1 MSLEVKVVFRAEGAT
16 NVIAAI
22 QKLRGEEQKLSTTT
36 GATKKQFDRLGE
48 ALDKNTRATKRLAN
62 SNEDATK
69 KMGLFSRQLRGVRGG
84 LAKFRSITLI
94 AAFAVNFLDRTLGA
108 LTRAAKEQQLAVA
121 RLNQTLK
128 STNFAARVTSKE
140 LQVFAARLQKLTG
153 IGDETIL
160 AMQGILL
167 TFTQIR
173 GQVFKDATK
182 AILDVSEA
190 MGQDLQQTAIQVGK
204 ALNDPILGVSAL
216 SRVGIQFTNVQKEQ
230 IKQFARGGEMAKAQ
244 GIILKE
250 LQVQFGGTA
259 ANLDSTT
266 FQVRRLQS
274 AFSDFLETGG
284 GKLRPFVETIAKAL
298 ANLFE
303 NMNTPPDAA
312 FQQFL
317 NAADDD
323 LKGFLQTNQMTTEQ
337 IEFLQD
343 QLKLPTFSLLD
354 LQDAEEFNKIMFA
367 MRSRISELRTGI
379 DPTDAA
385 LNIISAS
392 FVNSRQS
399 VADYID
405 NINESSQSM
414 KINATNV
421 MALAERVDKLA
432 ETGASLDDQFLM
444 FVGGGLEEM
453 VSGLNLTTQE
463 AFNLAKGYSILDKIF
478 ADGRITVGGTKDEML
493 KLQEAFQKFPAF
505 IEENGEEFSAYNHFI
520 RQIVNGQIEFVD
532 ENGKLA
538 NSLMV
543 LLPII
548 QSIAAGFGNA
558 ETSSK
563 GFGEKVKELKSFLKE
578 NDAQFDKTLAN
589 LQSFA
594 AENSKTVITLLQV
607 RKALAIG
614 NMILAFSEM
623 STKGFKGFLLGM
635 SILAKGMAQIAQFD
649 SQISAAKAA
658 AASAKSGALGM
669 DMIADRPQFIKVGD
683 NPQLRERV
691 TVTPI
696 GSPNVRGGGASE
708 VVVNLN
714 GNILG
719 TEEFVRDTLIPQL
732 EDSLGRN
739 LA

>member
-1 MSLEVKVVFRAEGAT
+1 MSLEVKVVFRAEGAS
-16 NVIAAI
+16 NVVASI

-36 GATKKQFDRLGE
+36 GATKKQFDKLGE
-48 ALDKNTRATKRLAN
+48 ALDKNTQATKRLAN

-173 GQVFKDATK
+173 GKVFKDATR

-244 GIILKE
+244 AIILKE

-259 ANLDSTT
+259 ANLDTTT

-367 MRSRISELRTGI
+367 MRSRISELQTGI

-385 LNIISAS
+385 LNIISQS
-392 FVNSRQS
+392 FVNAGVG
-399 VADYID
+399 VADLVS
-405 NINESSQSM
+405 NINNGNKVFEQFPREM
-414 KINATNV
+414 IKIEKI
-421 MALAERVDKLA
+421 LKRVEDR
-432 ETGASLDDQFLM
+432 TSLTVDQFLM
-444 FVGGGLEEM
+444 FSGDKGMMQVANTLGLTADELFDFAKGFDELNSIFTDGKIIVGGETDELERLRT
-453 VSGLNLTTQE
+453 V
-463 AFNLAKGYSILDKIF
+463 FNELP
-478 ADGRITVGGTKDEML
+478 V
-493 KLQEAFQKFPAF
+493 F
-505 IEENGEEFSAYNHFI
+505 IQQNGEEFSAYNDFI
-520 RQIVNGQIEFVD
+520 KQIVNGQVEFVD
-532 ENGKLA
+532 ENGNLA
-538 NSLMV
+538 NSLML

-589 LQSFA
+589 LQTFA
-594 AENSKTVITLLQV
+594 KGNKSLTITLLKM

-614 NMILAFSEM
+614 NMILAFTEM
-623 STKGFKGFLLGM
+623 STKGFKGFLLGL
-635 SILAKGMAQIAQFD
+635 SILAKGLAQIGQFD
-649 SQISAAKAA
+649 AAIS
-658 AASAKSGALGM
+658 SAKSAALG
-669 DMIADRPQFIKVGD
+669 ADFVADKPQFIKVGD
-683 NPQLRERV
+683 NPQMRERV

>member
-108 LTRAAKEQQLAVA
+108 LTRAAKEQQLAIA

-244 GIILKE
+244 AIILKE

-284 GKLRPFVETIAKAL
+284 GKLRPLVERIAKGL
-298 ANLFE
+298 ADLFE
-303 NMNTPPDAA
+303 NMNTPPDNA
-312 FQQFL
+312 FNQFL
-317 NAADDD
+317 NAATDD
-323 LKGFLQTNQMTTEQ
+323 LKGFLQTN
-337 IEFLQD
+337 
-343 QLKLPTFSLLD
+343 
-354 LQDAEEFNKIMFA
+354 
-367 MRSRISELRTGI
+367 
-379 DPTDAA
+379 
-385 LNIISAS
+385 
-392 FVNSRQS
+392 
-399 VADYID
+399 
-405 NINESSQSM
+405 
-414 KINATNV
+414 
-421 MALAERVDKLA
+421 
-432 ETGASLDDQFLM
+432 
-444 FVGGGLEEM
+444 
-453 VSGLNLTTQE
+453 
-463 AFNLAKGYSILDKIF
+463 
-478 ADGRITVGGTKDEML
+478 
-493 KLQEAFQKFPAF
+493 
-505 IEENGEEFSAYNHFI
+505 
-520 RQIVNGQIEFVD
+520 
-532 ENGKLA
+532 
-538 NSLMV
+538 
-543 LLPII
+543 
-548 QSIAAGFGNA
+548 
-558 ETSSK
+558 
-563 GFGEKVKELKSFLKE
+563 
-578 NDAQFDKTLAN
+578 
-589 LQSFA
+589 
-594 AENSKTVITLLQV
+594 
-607 RKALAIG
+607 
-614 NMILAFSEM
+614 
-623 STKGFKGFLLGM
+623 
-635 SILAKGMAQIAQFD
+635 
-649 SQISAAKAA
+649 
-658 AASAKSGALGM
+658 
-669 DMIADRPQFIKVGD
+669 
-683 NPQLRERV
+683 
-691 TVTPI
+691 
-696 GSPNVRGGGASE
+696 
-708 VVVNLN
+708 
-714 GNILG
+714 
-719 TEEFVRDTLIPQL
+719 
-732 EDSLGRN
+732 
-739 LA
+739 